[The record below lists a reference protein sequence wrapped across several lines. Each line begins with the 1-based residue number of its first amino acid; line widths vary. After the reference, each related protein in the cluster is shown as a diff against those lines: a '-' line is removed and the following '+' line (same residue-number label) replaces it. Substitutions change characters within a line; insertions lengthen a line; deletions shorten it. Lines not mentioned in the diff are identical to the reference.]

1 MSINQ
6 VTQSTSAEES
16 VTLAAARRAVADAL
30 FDLEQAWR
38 NPRPDAVVAAARRH
52 LAAVES
58 WADAR
63 REGA

>member
-1 MSINQ
+1 MSNNQ
-6 VTQSTSAEES
+6 ETQTATADDSTI
-16 VTLAAARRAVADAL
+16 LAAARRAVTEAL
-30 FDLEQAWR
+30 SDLEQAWR

-52 LAAVES
+52 LAAAES

>member
-1 MSINQ
+1 MSTIQ
-6 VTQSTSAEES
+6 VMQTATADESTIM
-16 VTLAAARRAVADAL
+16 AAARRGVADAL

>member
-1 MSINQ
+1 MS
-6 VTQSTSAEES
+6 TFPASETFTGDSTAL
-16 VTLAAARRAVADAL
+16 TAARRMVTEAL
-30 FDLEQAWR
+30 SDLERVWS

-52 LAAVES
+52 LAAAEN

>member
-1 MSINQ
+1 MSTTPFIGSHQ
-6 VTQSTSAEES
+6 EDSPV
-16 VTLAAARRAVADAL
+16 VAAARRAVARTL
-30 FDLEQAWR
+30 WELEQEWK

-52 LAAVES
+52 LTAAEN

>member
-1 MSINQ
+1 MSTIQ
-6 VTQSTSAEES
+6 ITQTAPADDSTI
-16 VTLAAARRAVADAL
+16 LAAARRAVSDAL

-38 NPRPDAVVAAARRH
+38 NPRPDAVVAAARRQ
-52 LAAVES
+52 LAAAES

>member
-1 MSINQ
+1 MSTVQ
-6 VTQSTSAEES
+6 VGHTATAVES
-16 VTLAAARRAVADAL
+16 NILTAARRAVSEAL

-38 NPRPDAVVAAARRH
+38 DPRPDAVVAAARRQ
-52 LAAVES
+52 LAAAES